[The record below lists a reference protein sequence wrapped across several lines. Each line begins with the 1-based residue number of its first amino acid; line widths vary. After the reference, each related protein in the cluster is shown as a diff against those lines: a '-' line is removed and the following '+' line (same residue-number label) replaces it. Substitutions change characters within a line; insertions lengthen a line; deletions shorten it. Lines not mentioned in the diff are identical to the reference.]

1 MDSRR
6 EHVQAQAIP
15 VCRAAVIVIAG
26 VVHRYAGR
34 EVLRVASFEAMQ
46 GEAWLLLGP
55 SGCGKTTLLHILA
68 GLLCP
73 EEGEVSVAGERL
85 DHLSAA
91 ALDKHRG
98 RRIGII
104 PQKPHLIASL
114 SVVDNLRLA
123 QSLAG
128 LPEDAVR
135 VTEALAGVGLSERS
149 TSRPRQL
156 SHGEAQ
162 RVAVARALVNRP
174 RVLLADEPTANLDD
188 ANCIATLDLLQAQAR
203 AGGATLVI
211 ATHDARVRERFP
223 NQLRLTA

>member
-1 MDSRR
+1 MI
-6 EHVQAQAIP
+6 AID
-15 VCRAAVIVIAG
+15 G

-34 EVLRVASFEAMQ
+34 EVLRVASFEAIQ
-46 GEAWLLLGP
+46 GAAWLLLGP

-68 GLLCP
+68 GLLRP
-73 EEGEVSVAGERL
+73 GEGEVSVAGERL
-85 DHLSAA
+85 DRLNAA

-98 RRIGII
+98 QRIGIV

-114 SVVDNLRLA
+114 SVADNLRLA

-128 LPEDAVR
+128 LSEDVAR
-135 VTEALAGVGLSERS
+135 VAEALAGVGLSQRG

-188 ANCIATLDLLQAQAR
+188 ANCAATLDLLQTQAR
-203 AGGATLVI
+203 AGGTTLVI

-223 NQLRLTA
+223 NQLRLAA

>member
-1 MDSRR
+1 M
-6 EHVQAQAIP
+6 
-15 VCRAAVIVIAG
+15 
-26 VVHRYAGR
+26 
-34 EVLRVASFEAMQ
+34 ASFEANK
-46 GEAWLLLGP
+46 GAAWLLLGP

-68 GLLCP
+68 GLLRP
-73 EEGEVSVAGERL
+73 GEGEVSVAGERL
-85 DHLSAA
+85 DRLNAA

-98 RRIGII
+98 QRIGIV

-114 SVVDNLRLA
+114 SVADNLRLA

-128 LPEDAVR
+128 LPEDVAR
-135 VTEALAGVGLSERS
+135 VAEALAGVGLSQRG

-188 ANCIATLDLLQAQAR
+188 ANCAATLDLLQTQAR
-203 AGGATLVI
+203 AGGTTLVI
-211 ATHDARVRERFP
+211 ASHAARGRERFP
-223 NQLRLTA
+223 NQLRLAA

>member
-1 MDSRR
+1 MI
-6 EHVQAQAIP
+6 A
-15 VCRAAVIVIAG
+15 IAG

-34 EVLRVASFEAMQ
+34 EVLRVASFEANK
-46 GEAWLLLGP
+46 GAAWLLLGP

-68 GLLCP
+68 GLLRP
-73 EEGEVSVAGERL
+73 GEGEVSVAGERL
-85 DHLSAA
+85 DRLNAA

-98 RRIGII
+98 QRIGIV

-114 SVVDNLRLA
+114 SVADNLRLA

-128 LPEDAVR
+128 LPEDVAR
-135 VTEALAGVGLSERS
+135 VAEALAGVGLSQRG

-188 ANCIATLDLLQAQAR
+188 ANCAATLDLLQTQAR
-203 AGGATLVI
+203 AGGTTLVI

-223 NQLRLTA
+223 NQLRLAA